1 MKSRMAVLTFLM
13 VGLLL
18 WVGALAAAPVEAN
31 GGPVAGSLEEP
42 TGNNFEATTVDF
54 QTIYVSTSGA
64 GKMGALRYASADIL
78 AYDVATET
86 WSLYFDGSDV
96 GLTRNM
102 NNFAIR
108 EFGTSMREGALQLC
122 PELGIMLATP
132 ARTPSAKPASSST
145 MLGLLPPSS
154 WVTRLTV
161 GAAALATST
170 PARVDPVKDTMSTS
184 LWPAMTWPTEGPS
197 PLTML

>member
-31 GGPVAGSLEEP
+31 GGPAAGSLEEP

-78 AYDVATET
+78 AYDVATSRRPTTE
-86 WSLYFDGSDV
+86 
-96 GLTRNM
+96 
-102 NNFAIR
+102 
-108 EFGTSMREGALQLC
+108 
-122 PELGIMLATP
+122 
-132 ARTPSAKPASSST
+132 KPCFH
-145 MLGLLPPSS
+145 
-154 WVTRLTV
+154 VHC
-161 GAAALATST
+161 AAHRRRGCYT
-170 PARVDPVKDTMSTS
+170 
-184 LWPAMTWPTEGPS
+184 
-197 PLTML
+197 